1 MKDRPRSTWQL
12 YTTASGSAVVSKEIH
27 EALQGKSPMVELG
40 NLMQRIEDGE
50 TLRRDTRHLSKELHE
65 ARLTRETNEYRLYY
79 AVNPRGEHVLL
90 ALKFQLKGSSGA
102 QDRAMEVAR
111 DRLTEWRGR
120 I

>member
-1 MKDRPRSTWQL
+1 
-12 YTTASGSAVVSKEIH
+12 
-27 EALQGKSPMVELG
+27 MVQLG
-40 NLMQRIEDGE
+40 NLMRRIEDGE
-50 TLRRDTRHLSKELHE
+50 TLRRDIGNLGKELHE
-65 ARLTRETNEYRLYY
+65 ARLTCETNEYRLYY